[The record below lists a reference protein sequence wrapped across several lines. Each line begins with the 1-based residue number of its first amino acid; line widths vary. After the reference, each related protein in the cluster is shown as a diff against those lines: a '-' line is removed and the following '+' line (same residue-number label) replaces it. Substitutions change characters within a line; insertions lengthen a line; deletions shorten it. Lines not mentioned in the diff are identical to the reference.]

1 MKFEEIKHLMLKKI
15 QNMMD
20 VKEVLLLWFIK
31 FLIERFLVEQLNICQ
46 YMSNQQLAEELH
58 KSIFEKLKKKSL
70 FFS

>member
-1 MKFEEIKHLMLKKI
+1 MLKKI

-20 VKEVLLLWFIK
+20 IKEVLLLWFIK
-31 FLIERFLVEQLNICQ
+31 FLIERFLVEQLNIQ

>member
-20 VKEVLLLWFIK
+20 IKEVFLLWFIK
-31 FLIERFLVEQLNICQ
+31 FLIERFLVEQLNIQ

>member
-1 MKFEEIKHLMLKKI
+1 MKFEEIKYLMLKKI

-20 VKEVLLLWFIK
+20 IKEVLLLWFIK
-31 FLIERFLVEQLNICQ
+31 FLIERFLVEQLNIQ

>member
-20 VKEVLLLWFIK
+20 IKEVLLLWFIK
-31 FLIERFLVEQLNICQ
+31 FLIERFLVEQLNIQ

>member
-20 VKEVLLLWFIK
+20 IKEVLLLWFIK
-31 FLIERFLVEQLNICQ
+31 FLIERFLVEQLNIQ

-58 KSIFEKLKKKSL
+58 KSISEKLKKKSL

>member
-1 MKFEEIKHLMLKKI
+1 MKFEEIKYLMLKKI

-20 VKEVLLLWFIK
+20 IKEVLLLWFIK

-58 KSIFEKLKKKSL
+58 KSIFEKLKKKCL